1 MLHLNL
7 LQGRGGEEREA
18 GEICCRCAPLGIWE
32 LPIPWGLG
40 EPHASASWALQCE
53 RRSSAA
59 RQADLKILS
68 ENERANNKTPGN
80 FKI

>member
-1 MLHLNL
+1 
-7 LQGRGGEEREA
+7 
-18 GEICCRCAPLGIWE
+18 LGIWE

-40 EPHASASWALQCE
+40 EPHAGASWALQCE